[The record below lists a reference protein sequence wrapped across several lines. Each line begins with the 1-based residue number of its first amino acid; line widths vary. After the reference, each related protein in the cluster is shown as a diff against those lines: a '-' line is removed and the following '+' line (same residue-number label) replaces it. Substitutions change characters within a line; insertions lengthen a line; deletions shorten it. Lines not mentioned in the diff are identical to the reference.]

1 MIAKLTGIIDS
12 IFENEIII
20 DVGGVGYLVGLS
32 SKNIIKL
39 SVGMNASFYIETVV
53 RQDAITLF
61 GFATTQ
67 EKNLFNLLT
76 SVHGI
81 GAKGAM
87 SILSAVDVNE
97 INNSILS
104 GDHIPFTK
112 ANGIGAKTAERIVRE
127 LKDKIHKLNIA
138 PSIKSFA
145 GTITDDN
152 IINDAI
158 SALINLGYSKNQV
171 YPIVIKLAANNPMI
185 STAELVKLGLK
196 ELNSF

>member
-1 MIAKLTGIIDS
+1 MIAKLTGVIDS
-12 IFENEIII
+12 IFDSEIII
-20 DVGGVGYLVGLS
+20 DVAGVGYLVGLS
-32 SKNIIKL
+32 AKNIIKL
-39 SVGMNASFYIETVV
+39 SVGATASFYIETIV

-61 GFATTQ
+61 GFADIQ

-87 SILSAVDVNE
+87 AILSAIDTQT

-127 LKDKIHKLNIA
+127 LKDKIGKLSLS
-138 PSIKSFA
+138 PSIKNFA
-145 GTITDDN
+145 GNLTDDN
-152 IINDAI
+152 ITNDAI
-158 SALINLGYSKNQV
+158 SALVNLGYTKNQV
-171 YPIVIKLAANNPMI
+171 FPIVVKLASTNPMI
-185 STAELVKLGLK
+185 TTGELVKLSLK
-196 ELNSF
+196 ELNGF

>member
-12 IFENEIII
+12 IFENEVIIE
-20 DVGGVGYLVGLS
+20 VGGVGYLVNLS
-32 SKNIIKL
+32 AKNIMKL
-39 SVGMNASFYIETVV
+39 SVGENASFYIETIV

-61 GFATTQ
+61 GFTSTQ

-87 SILSAVDVNE
+87 AILSAVDTTT

-127 LKDKIHKLNIA
+127 LKDKIGKLSLS
-138 PSIKSFA
+138 PSIKNFA
-145 GTITDDN
+145 GNLTDDN
-152 IINDAI
+152 IANDAI
-158 SALINLGYSKNQV
+158 SALVNLGYTKNQV
-171 YPIVIKLAANNPMI
+171 YPVVLKLSSQNPMI
-185 STAELVKLGLK
+185 TTGELVKLGLK
-196 ELNSF
+196 ELNGF